1 MRCSPNGWDG
11 CRVHEVKVSRFDL
24 QALTHE
30 IGGLGSYPVGRLEV
44 CGPGLHVQRPMPGH
58 PTLAAQEA
66 WLLPALDLV
75 VTHFTPHPGCPEH
88 SRFYLDMASI
98 EIGPEVWTVR
108 DLYLDVVV
116 RPDGGPVLWDVD
128 EYAEAVL
135 EGHLTPDE
143 QRRALSSAERVVNG
157 LFAHA
162 NSLQD
167 WLASLSIHLDWWTA
181 EPALHSPL

>member
-1 MRCSPNGWDG
+1 MHS
-11 CRVHEVKVSRFDL
+11 VKVSRFDL
-24 QALTHE
+24 RARTHE
-30 IGGLGSYPVGRLEV
+30 VGGSGPYPVERLDAT
-44 CGPGLHVQRPMPGH
+44 PNGLHVQRPMLGH

-66 WLLPALDLV
+66 WLLPVLDLV
-75 VTHFTPHPGCPEH
+75 ATRFTPHRGGLEH

-98 EIGPEVWTVR
+98 DIGPEVWTVR

-116 RPDGGPVLWDVD
+116 RPDGVPMLWDVN

-135 EGHLTPDE
+135 DGHLTPDE

-157 LFAHA
+157 LFAHG